1 MNIEGLSVKQLY
13 DNHQGKVS
21 DKWLLYLE
29 EYDRLFLPYR
39 ENAVNFLEIGVQN
52 GGSLEI
58 WAKYFGTGK
67 NIVGCDVNATC
78 AGLKYD
84 DPRIQVVVG
93 DINSDVTEKAIKS
106 FADAYDIVIDDGSHR
121 SGDIV
126 RSFCR
131 YFRLLKH
138 GGLYVVEDL
147 SCSYWQKYEGGLYDP
162 YSSISFFKRIVDCV
176 NHEHWGIEKTRAEL
190 IHGFGERYGVAAC
203 DELLG
208 TVHSVEFLNSLCI
221 VRKRDGAMNNLRDR
235 VVVGQAAMVSPE
247 VAALSGLSMS
257 ENQCDNPYS
266 SISGNIE
273 ERYVEVSGELAEVKE
288 QLQQY
293 RARVVGLEKTV
304 DDQCGTISSLYHK
317 TETGE
322 KQLATALDELSEK
335 QLVLQGMIDSLSWQF
350 TKPARKLLKSIRK
363 RTKKVRK
370 YVFRKED
377 TAGNEGSNP
386 LKHEQDYGKWVELY
400 GQLTSRDR
408 DNIAGRIALF
418 PRKPLISVLMP
429 VYNTPEDY
437 LEEAIRS
444 VINQLYP
451 NWELCIADDHS
462 DDERQRQIIRKYAER
477 DGRIRYLFRQEN
489 GHISVASNSTLEMAT
504 GDYVVL
510 LDHDDVLSVDA
521 LYRVAKE
528 IVEHPDVCII
538 YSDEDKLDISGS
550 RCDPYYKPRF
560 NYNLLLS
567 QNYLAHLIGYRT
579 SELRAVGGFREGYEG
594 SQDYDLCLRVVER
607 VSHRH
612 IRHIPRVLYH
622 WRIHKNSMANPGN
635 AKPYAHQAAQRAI
648 NEHLERMHIRGEVL
662 DAPEALGMNRVRY
675 ALPERRPSVDIII
688 LTRDKAALLKRC
700 IDSIVQKTMY
710 SDYRIVVIDNGSEEM
725 ETHELFA
732 VLRESPLI
740 KIIRVDEPFNFS
752 RLNNYA
758 VERSTAEY
766 VCLMNNDIKVI
777 SRDWLDEMLGHGIQ
791 EGVGAVGARLWYPDD
806 RLQHGGVVLGIGG
819 VAGHAFK
826 NASKGSS
833 FCFSRSC
840 LQQEYSAVTGAC
852 LLVKRDHYIAIGGL
866 DENNLAIAFNDVDFC
881 LRLRARGLRNVW
893 TPYAEMYHHESASR
907 GYEDTPDKQAR
918 FQAEINYMKNKW
930 CEELENDFS
939 YNPNLS
945 FERED
950 FALAWPPRTS
960 V

>member
-1 MNIEGLSVKQLY
+1 MY

-29 EYDRLFLPYR
+29 EYDRQFLPYR
-39 ENAVNFLEIGVQN
+39 DKAVNLLEIGIQN

-58 WAKYFGTGK
+58 WAKYFGNGQ
-67 NIVGCDVNATC
+67 NIVGCDVNAIC
-78 AGLKYD
+78 AGLRYD
-84 DPRIQVVVG
+84 DPRVQVVVG
-93 DINSDVTEKAIKS
+93 DINSDATEKTIIS
-106 FADAYDIVIDDGSHR
+106 YTDAYDIVIDDGSHM

-126 RSFCR
+126 QSFCR
-131 YFRLLKH
+131 YFRLLKD
-138 GGLYVVEDL
+138 GGIYVVEDL
-147 SCSYWQKYEGGLYDP
+147 SCSYWQKYDGGLYEP
-162 YSSISFFKRIVDCV
+162 FSSISFFKRIVDSI

-190 IHGFGERYGVAAC
+190 IHGFGERYGAAVD

-208 TVHSVEFLNSLCI
+208 TVHSVEFFNSLCI
-221 VRKRDGAMNNLRDR
+221 VRKRDGVMNYLRDR
-235 VVVGQAAMVSPE
+235 VVVGQTAMVSPE
-247 VAALSGLSMS
+247 VAALSGFSIP

-266 SISGNIE
+266 CISGDIE
-273 ERYVEVSGELAEVKE
+273 ERYVKVSGELAEVKE

-293 RARVVGLEKTV
+293 RERVAGLEKTI
-304 DDQCGTISSLYHK
+304 DDQSGTISSLYHK

-322 KQLATALDELSEK
+322 KQLATALDELREK
-335 QLVLQGMIDSLSWQF
+335 QLVLQGMIDSLSWQV
-350 TKPARKLLKSIRK
+350 TKPVRKLLKSIRK

-370 YVFRKED
+370 YVFRNEE
-377 TAGNEGSNP
+377 TATGNEGSNP
-386 LKHEQDYGKWVELY
+386 VKDEQDYAKWVELY
-400 GQLTSRDR
+400 GQLTSRDKA
-408 DNIAGRIALF
+408 NIAGRIALF
-418 PRKPLISVLMP
+418 SRKPLISVLMP

-437 LEEAIRS
+437 LEEAILS

-462 DDERQRQIIRKYAER
+462 DDERARKIIRKYADR
-477 DGRIRYLFRQEN
+477 DSRIRYLFRKEN
-489 GHISVASNSTLEMAT
+489 GHISAASNSTLEMAT
-504 GDYVVL
+504 GDFVVL
-510 LDHDDVLSVDA
+510 LDHDDVLCPDA
-521 LYRVAKE
+521 LYRVVKE

-538 YSDEDKLDISGS
+538 YSDEDKLDLSGN
-550 RCDPYYKPRF
+550 RCDPYYKPAF
-560 NYNLLLS
+560 NYNLLLC

-579 SELRAVGGFREGYEG
+579 SEVRAVGGFREGYEG

-607 VSHRH
+607 VGKRH

-635 AKPYAHQAAQRAI
+635 AKPYAHLAARRAI
-648 NEHLERMHIRGEVL
+648 NEHLERMHIRAEAV
-662 DAPEALGMNRVRY
+662 DAPEAPGMSRVRY
-675 ALPERRPSVDIII
+675 ALPEIKPSVDIII
-688 LTRDKAALLKRC
+688 LTRDKAEMLKKC
-700 IDSIVQKTMY
+700 IDSIVQKTIY
-710 SDYRIVVIDNGSEEM
+710 TNYRIVLVDNGSGEM

-740 KIIRVDEPFNFS
+740 SIIRVDEPFNFS

-766 VCLMNNDIKVI
+766 VCLLNNDIKII
-777 SRDWLDEMLGHGIQ
+777 SRDWLDEMVGHAIQ

-833 FCFSRSC
+833 SCFSRSC

-852 LLVKRDHYIAIGGL
+852 LLVKRDHYIAVGGL
-866 DENNLAIAFNDVDFC
+866 DENNLAIAFNDIDFC
-881 LRLRARGLRNVW
+881 LRLRACGLRNVW
-893 TPYAEMYHHESASR
+893 TPYAEMYHLESASR

-918 FQAEINYMKNKW
+918 FCAEVNYMKQRW
-930 CEELENDFS
+930 AHELQNDYS

-945 FERED
+945 IEKED